1 MKFAIVTSMLD
12 TGELQ
17 KRIQEFWDRERVFEK
32 SVSQREGKKPFVFF
46 DGPPTANGSPGIHH
60 FIGRAFKDLF
70 CRYKAMQ
77 GFYVLRKSG
86 WDTHGLPVELEVEKE
101 LGFTNKKDIEAYGVA
116 AYNAKCRESVWKYK
130 SQWEHFVRSTGHW
143 IDMKDPYITYETPYM
158 ESLWHVIS
166 QMHKRKLLYQAHRI
180 VPFCTRCGTPLSSHE
195 VAQGYKTV
203 TDTSVYVKFRIT
215 KAPAKL
221 KLPKDTSILAWT
233 TTPWTL
239 PGNVAL
245 AVGANISYVLAER
258 AGEYWIIAEDLAHA
272 VLGAPLHIV
281 RTLTGKDLVGIRYEP
296 LFNVPAL
303 KKSTS
308 YRVYP
313 ASFVTTTDG
322 TGVVHTAVMY
332 GEDDYQLGT
341 ALKLAKHHTVTE
353 RGLFIG
359 VGPELDGMHV
369 KNAKTEALI
378 LQMLEQKG
386 LLLKAVPYE
395 HEYPHCWRCSS
406 PLLYYAK
413 ESWFVRMSALNKDL
427 VENNSKVNWVPSHL
441 KDGRFGQWLRE
452 AKDWAFS
459 RERYW
464 GTPLPIW
471 FARSKTGAAVGS
483 PLVVTSLAD
492 LDTYRARKANTFIL
506 VRHGHSTRNSLSREG
521 SVISSQLAHDTHSL
535 TEEGVAQVEELA
547 RTLKSSGAHV
557 VYASPFKRTQET
569 AVMLAKALK
578 KKVITDERLGELQYG
593 SAYEGKIISSVQDK
607 VTRHT
612 FQDTPEG
619 GESWRQCRARMTAFF
634 KEVNAQYEGKTI
646 IVVSHGDPLWAARTM
661 LRGLSEED
669 AVAQYDALYPQ
680 LAGSYKE
687 TMHNWPYD
695 EHGNVDLHRPYVDD
709 IVLKKGGKLMHR
721 VPDLCDVWF
730 DSGAMPYAQWHWPFE
745 NDATFAQQFPA
756 DVIAEGID
764 QTRGW
769 FYTLIAVATALG
781 LKAPYKNVISFGHV
795 LDEKGLKMSKS
806 KGNVVKPQEVID
818 AVGTDA
824 ARWYFYTINA
834 PGESKNFAMA
844 DVRARL
850 TGFLGTLSNC
860 LRFYQISSSDIVTSR
875 VPSALDRW
883 LTSRLN
889 RLIRDVTE
897 RMNAY
902 DTLGSSRAIEQFV
915 VDDLSQWWLRRSRKR
930 SDARP
935 VLASTLRTL
944 SLLLAPYTPFI
955 AEDVWHHVRVDGDP
969 ISVHLADWPSYAEES
984 IDDALE
990 ASMAQ
995 LRTYITAGLALRKD
1009 AQLKVRQPLADV
1021 TFPGTTFEAG
1031 LEELAREEL
1040 NVKAIRYDA
1049 GTPDVSLN
1057 TALTSELVAEGF
1069 VRDAMRI
1076 IQDMRKEAG
1085 MEVADRAYCQW
1096 HAEDQEVASA
1106 MRAFRDAIIRDTGL
1120 SAFMERADD
1129 KTLTVETKVSMGNGE
1144 LWIGLRKS

>member
-1 MKFAIVTSMLD
+1 MLD
-12 TGELQ
+12 TVELQ
-17 KRIQEFWDRERVFEK
+17 KRIQEFWDKERIFEK

-77 GFYVLRKSG
+77 GYFVLRKSG

-130 SQWEHFVRSTGHW
+130 SQWEHFVRQAGHW

-166 QMHKRKLLYQAHRI
+166 QMHKRKLLYQAHRV

-221 KLPKDTSILAWT
+221 KLPAGTSILAWT

-245 AVGANISYVLAER
+245 AVGSDISYVLAER
-258 AGEYWIIAEDLAHA
+258 AGEYWIIAEDLAHT

-281 RTLTGKDLVGIRYEP
+281 RSLKGKDLVGIRYEP
-296 LFNVPAL
+296 LFDVPVL
-303 KKSTS
+303 KKSSS

-353 RGLFIG
+353 RGLFTG
-359 VGPELDGMHV
+359 VGAELDGMHV
-369 KNAKTEALI
+369 KNAKTEARI
-378 LQMLEQKG
+378 LDMLQEKG
-386 LLLKAVPYE
+386 FLLKSLPYE
-395 HEYPHCWRCSS
+395 HEYPHCWRCST

-413 ESWFVRMSALNKDL
+413 ESWFVRMSSLNAEL
-427 VENNSKVNWVPSHL
+427 LENNSHVNWIPGHL

-471 FARSKTGAAVGS
+471 FARSKTGQAVGS
-483 PLVVTSLAD
+483 PLVATSLAD
-492 LDTYRARKANTFIL
+492 LDTYRAHKANTFIL
-506 VRHGHSTRNSLSREG
+506 VRHGHSTRNSLSREH
-521 SVISSQLAHDTHSL
+521 STISSQLEADTYSL
-535 TEEGVAQVEELA
+535 TEDGVQQAEMLARALKSYRVHAIYASPFMRTQETAAILA
-547 RTLKSSGAHV
+547 RTLK
-557 VYASPFKRTQET
+557 
-569 AVMLAKALK
+569 
-578 KKVITDERLGELQYG
+578 KKVVTDERLGELQYG
-593 SAYEGKIISSVQDK
+593 SAYEGKTLSSVQNE
-607 VTRHT
+607 VTRHSFT
-612 FQDTPEG
+612 DKPEG

-634 KEVNAQYEGKTI
+634 KEVNAQFEGKTI
-646 IVVSHGDPLWAARTM
+646 VVVSHGDPLWAARTM
-661 LRGLSEED
+661 LRGMTEEQ
-669 AVAQYDALYPQ
+669 AVAQYDTLYPEF
-680 LAGSYKE
+680 AVAYEE

-695 EHGNVDLHRPYVDD
+695 EHGNVDLHRPYIDD
-709 IVLKKGGKLMHR
+709 VVLKRGGKHMTR

-745 NDATFAQQFPA
+745 GDAIFKQQFPA
-756 DVIAEGID
+756 DLIVEAID

-769 FYTLIAVATALG
+769 FYTLIAIATTLG
-781 LKAPYKNVISFGHV
+781 LKAPYKNVVSYGHV
-795 LDEKGLKMSKS
+795 LDEKGMKMSKS

-834 PGESKNFAMA
+834 PGDSKNFAMA

-850 TGFLGTLSNC
+850 TGFLGTLHNC
-860 LRFYQISSSDIVTSR
+860 LRFYQIVEHGEDQATGKER
-875 VPSALDRW
+875 ALDRW
-883 LTSRLN
+883 LSSRLN

-902 DTLGSSRAIEQFV
+902 DTMGSARAIEQFV
-915 VDDLSQWWLRRSRKR
+915 VDDLSQWWLRRSRKYAG
-930 SDARP
+930 ARA
-935 VLASTLRTL
+935 VLGSTLRVV
-944 SLLLAPYTPFI
+944 SLMLAPYVPFF
-955 AEDVWHHVRVDGDP
+955 AEDLWHHVRTSGDP
-969 ISVHLADWPSYAEES
+969 ISVHLADWPPYYEPA
-984 IDDALE
+984 INDALE
-990 ASMAQ
+990 ASMVQ
-995 LRTYITAGLALRKD
+995 LRSYITAGLALRKE
-1009 AQLKVRQPLADV
+1009 AQLKVRQPLADA
-1021 TFPGTTFEAG
+1021 TFPHVPFEDG
-1031 LEELAREEL
+1031 LEELACEEL
-1040 NVKAIRYDA
+1040 NVKQILYDA
-1049 GTPDVSLN
+1049 SAAVTSLN
-1057 TALTSELVAEGF
+1057 TALTPELVAEGF
-1069 VRDAMRI
+1069 VRDCMRS

-1085 MEVADRAYCQW
+1085 LEVGDRAYCQW
-1096 HAEDQEVASA
+1096 QASDPNVASA
-1106 MRAFRDAIIRDTGL
+1106 IRAFRDDIMRDTGL
-1120 SAFMERADD
+1120 SGFMEQKDD
-1129 KTLTVETKVSMGNGE
+1129 KTFSVETTTPMGSGQIW
-1144 LWIGLRKS
+1144 LGLRKS